1 VLDLAQKLRSA
12 ARTGRKL
19 HLEPR
24 HVQVLL
30 SEDVY
35 RVISAMEAQEI
46 RTACE
51 LATVNDND
59 ISLETIGSGNARRAV
74 PGASAGSKV
83 VPMDAVSRGA
93 SLHLREEAAQLRHR
107 KKR

>member
-1 VLDLAQKLRSA
+1 MTAATPQRAATKVFREHPVLDLAQKLRSA

-35 RVISAMEAQEI
+35 RVISALEAQEI

-59 ISLETIGSGNARRAV
+59 NDNDNDIS
-74 PGASAGSKV
+74 
-83 VPMDAVSRGA
+83 
-93 SLHLREEAAQLRHR
+93 
-107 KKR
+107 